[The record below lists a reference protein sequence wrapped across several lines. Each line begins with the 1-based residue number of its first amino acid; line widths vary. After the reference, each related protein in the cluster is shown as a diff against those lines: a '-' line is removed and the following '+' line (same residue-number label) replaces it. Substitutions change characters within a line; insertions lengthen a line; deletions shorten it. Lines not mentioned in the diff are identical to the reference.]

1 MSSRVRPW
9 SGEAAAAAFTC
20 RSSFERANSDGSEQK
35 NLERASMASEEL
47 QTVNELL
54 GALDLASGTLE
65 ERRATMDA
73 MSQDAPAGTTVTSID
88 AGGVPAEWV
97 VAPEAEANRVVM
109 Y

>member
-1 MSSRVRPW
+1 MSRRARPG
-9 SGEAAAAAFTC
+9 SAEAAAAAFTC

-54 GALDLASGTLE
+54 RGLDLSSGSLE
-65 ERRATMDA
+65 ERRAIMDRLG
-73 MSQDAPAGTTVTSID
+73 QDATEGTTVTPVD

-97 VAPEAEANRVVM
+97 VATDADTNRVVM
-109 Y
+109 